1 MSQWAFYL
9 CFSMENF
16 VQIDPKAENTPKIFG
31 TMLGAIGP
39 RPIAFASTVD
49 KDGNPNLSPFSF
61 FNGFGANPPIVVFS
75 PSRRVRDNTTKHT
88 LENVKATGE
97 VVISVVNHA
106 IVEQMSLSSTEYGLG
121 VNEFIKSG
129 LTPLESQLVK
139 PLIVKESPVS
149 MECKVVD
156 IVELGTEGGAGNLVI
171 CEVVMFHIDPNVLD
185 ENGVIDQTKIDLV
198 GRMGGDWYCRANG
211 DALFEIEK
219 PLRTLGIGVD
229 QIPEDIRNSK
239 ILTGNDLG
247 RLGNVEQLPSELD
260 VNDYKLYELSEIF
273 IEHEDNAAQLEEELH
288 KIAKEH
294 INNNQIELAWKTLLA
309 FNDQ

>member
-1 MSQWAFYL
+1 
-9 CFSMENF
+9 MENF
-16 VQIDPKAENTPKIFG
+16 VQIDPKSENTPKVFG

-121 VNEFIKSG
+121 VDEFIKSG

-139 PLIVKESPVS
+139 PFRVKESPVS

-171 CEVVMFHIDPNVLD
+171 CEVVMFHVHPDVLD
-185 ENGVIDQTKIDLV
+185 DNGVIDQTKIDLV

-229 QIPEDIRNSK
+229 QIPEDIRNSR

-247 RLGNVEQLPSELD
+247 RLGNVEQIPSELD

-273 IEHEDNAAQLEEELH
+273 LEHEDNAIRLEEELH

>member
-1 MSQWAFYL
+1 
-9 CFSMENF
+9 MENF

-139 PLIVKESPVS
+139 PLRVKESPVS

>member
-1 MSQWAFYL
+1 
-9 CFSMENF
+9 MENF

-49 KDGNPNLSPFSF
+49 QDGKPNLSPFSF

-121 VNEFIKSG
+121 VNEFMKSG

-139 PLIVKESPVS
+139 PFRVKESPVS

-260 VNDYKLYELSEIF
+260 VNDYKLYELSDIF
-273 IEHEDNAAQLEEELH
+273 IEHEDNAVQLEEELH
-288 KIAKEH
+288 KIAKEY